1 MYKYTL
7 AVTSPEYWN
16 TIHNALIVDSNEDG
30 IPDRKVTCSD
40 AKEHS
45 PTRGTYWLTEDEA
58 TGIST
63 HPNVKWIE
71 LSPTDYPQAYPKPE
85 PDIKRFKEDV
95 KIYRDLGTNAP
106 PTTATSA
113 EEKRTNWAMK
123 RVGIVTNGDSW
134 PNVVGNPAVI
144 NSDVSFSLTGKNVDL
159 IIQDSGVL
167 QYHPEFI
174 DGEGKSRVRDVI
186 LDGPYYIDPNY
197 FTSNNL
203 TYTKPDGRIGITT
216 LSAHAWWENSGSR
229 SAAFSS
235 LGTIPIPNNYTEANA
250 LGTGGLTHSMTSS
263 HGTGCAGLSGGK
275 NFGLAFEAELWTISI
290 FSPANINTDSSYD
303 AIKILHQNKPINT
316 ATGRKNPTVVNGS
329 WGYFGGF
336 NSGTT
341 VNYSF
346 KGSTGSFTGYNS
358 SSTGVQALAQGL
370 LGGQYYN
377 RQFSTSSASN
387 SIDTAGD
394 EMVEA
399 GVIFV
404 TSAGNNNQR
413 LGIGNDDPH
422 INDYLTSLNGGDS
435 RTGFPSASQ
444 SGTKPVGHVKWIHP
458 QRNGYDSVND
468 IYSSIVV
475 GAMDEYVTDDYKER
489 KASYSNNGPA
499 IDVYAPAD
507 ETISAGISGL
517 GDTNYDRYNSDFVDM
532 FFNGTSAAAPV
543 VAGLVA
549 LFLQSKPDATSAEVK
564 DFIKGHGS
572 QKLSTTEWED
582 TYPNDTDADYWRQYY
597 NNRGAA
603 SRVLFDP
610 YANDTKPTFANVTGG
625 ENIITDQLF
634 LNLDSA
640 NYTSGST
647 WNDSSG
653 NGHNA
658 TLASG
663 ANAPTFNSVDFGGYF
678 DFDGSNDYMTLPTLA
693 IAGNELTFSVWN
705 FGIVSQMSSIIILGD
720 TGDNSGGRIL
730 SVHLPHNG
738 NTVYFDKGTS
748 PGSGLSGPGNQY
760 DRINKNATNAEY
772 QGWHH
777 WDFTANASTGSMKIY
792 LDGVLWHS
800 GTGKTKTFSNANGN
814 VRNIG
819 VNHTLQEGGG
829 GYYHRGYISNLQI
842 YKKELSQAEVTHN
855 FDAMKG
861 RFEERPLI
869 LSGIS
874 FSFT

>member
-45 PTRGTYWLTEDEA
+45 LTRGTYWLTEDEA

-71 LSPTDYPQAYPKPE
+71 LSPTDYPEIYPKPE

-106 PTTATSA
+106 PATATSA

-235 LGTIPIPNNYTEANA
+235 LGVIPIPNNYTVANA

-290 FSPANINTDSSYD
+290 FSPASLNTDSSYD

-341 VNYSF
+341 VN
-346 KGSTGSFTGYNS
+346 
-358 SSTGVQALAQGL
+358 
-370 LGGQYYN
+370 
-377 RQFSTSSASN
+377 
-387 SIDTAGD
+387 
-394 EMVEA
+394 
-399 GVIFV
+399 
-404 TSAGNNNQR
+404 
-413 LGIGNDDPH
+413 
-422 INDYLTSLNGGDS
+422 
-435 RTGFPSASQ
+435 
-444 SGTKPVGHVKWIHP
+444 
-458 QRNGYDSVND
+458 
-468 IYSSIVV
+468 
-475 GAMDEYVTDDYKER
+475 
-489 KASYSNNGPA
+489 
-499 IDVYAPAD
+499 
-507 ETISAGISGL
+507 
-517 GDTNYDRYNSDFVDM
+517 
-532 FFNGTSAAAPV
+532 
-543 VAGLVA
+543 
-549 LFLQSKPDATSAEVK
+549 
-564 DFIKGHGS
+564 
-572 QKLSTTEWED
+572 
-582 TYPNDTDADYWRQYY
+582 
-597 NNRGAA
+597 
-603 SRVLFDP
+603 
-610 YANDTKPTFANVTGG
+610 
-625 ENIITDQLF
+625 
-634 LNLDSA
+634 
-640 NYTSGST
+640 
-647 WNDSSG
+647 
-653 NGHNA
+653 
-658 TLASG
+658 
-663 ANAPTFNSVDFGGYF
+663 
-678 DFDGSNDYMTLPTLA
+678 
-693 IAGNELTFSVWN
+693 
-705 FGIVSQMSSIIILGD
+705 
-720 TGDNSGGRIL
+720 
-730 SVHLPHNG
+730 
-738 NTVYFDKGTS
+738 
-748 PGSGLSGPGNQY
+748 
-760 DRINKNATNAEY
+760 
-772 QGWHH
+772 
-777 WDFTANASTGSMKIY
+777 
-792 LDGVLWHS
+792 
-800 GTGKTKTFSNANGN
+800 
-814 VRNIG
+814 
-819 VNHTLQEGGG
+819 
-829 GYYHRGYISNLQI
+829 
-842 YKKELSQAEVTHN
+842 
-855 FDAMKG
+855 
-861 RFEERPLI
+861 
-869 LSGIS
+869 
-874 FSFT
+874 